1 MANKLNSTVRG
12 YLDESNVTKRYI
24 RLNEASN
31 IYELTEE
38 DVKAFALAAGALIT
52 LPRITLICKKRLEDY
67 MKHLYKVPGTS
78 KQVIKKFVRM
88 GEGSIIYGIG
98 RHRFIE
104 MARAAGAV
112 YKINE
117 GKGGTVLVS
126 LEVFDEYMEQFR
138 EKPVEM
144 KNPLWKA
151 KE

>member
-1 MANKLNSTVRG
+1 MANKLKSTVRG
-12 YLDESNVTKRYI
+12 YLDESNVPKRYL
-24 RLNEASN
+24 RLNEASSD
-31 IYELTEE
+31 YELTEK
-38 DVKAFALAAGALIT
+38 DVESFALAAGALIK

-67 MKHLYKVPGTS
+67 MKHLYKVPETS

-117 GKGGTVLVS
+117 GKGGTVLVN

-144 KNPLWKA
+144 KNPLWNA
-151 KE
+151 KG